1 MGLLSWIIV
10 GAVAGMLAGLVMRGR
25 GFGFLGDVVVGIVGA
40 CIGGGVAVW
49 YFHAPDPMNGIS
61 LNSVVIASLGAI
73 VFIILIRIVQA
84 IGARR

>member
-1 MGLLSWIIV
+1 MGILSWIIV
-10 GAVAGMLAGLVMRGR
+10 GAVAGMLAGLVMRGQ

-49 YFHAPDPMNGIS
+49 NFHVPDPMNGINLTS
-61 LNSVVIASLGAI
+61 ILVASLGAI
-73 VFIILIRIVQA
+73 VFIILIRFVQA